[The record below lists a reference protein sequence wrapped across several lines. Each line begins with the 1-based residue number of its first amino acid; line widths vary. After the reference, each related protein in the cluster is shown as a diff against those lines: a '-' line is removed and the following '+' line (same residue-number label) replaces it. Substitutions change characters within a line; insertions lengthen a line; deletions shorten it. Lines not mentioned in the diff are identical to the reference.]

1 MSGIEDNPAT
11 PGRPVGTLRANQK
24 EATRRRLMD
33 AAMTVFAEKGY
44 GAVTVNDIAREAGTS
59 TATFYLHFKRK
70 IDVLTESIEEEGR
83 QVWFVSEP
91 VFSTGQPLTLASLR
105 AWSEQ
110 LFDYWQELRVS
121 HQALG
126 QAVLIEPE
134 LKVEQTRR
142 LREGIEFWETFLERL
157 GLAAGPARRA
167 EAALLNAQIYGLF
180 EMWIVHRIALDAD
193 ALVEVTATSLWQRLS
208 SLLPELP
215 VARGGP
221 KNENSID

>member
-1 MSGIEDNPAT
+1 MSSGDNQPAT

-44 GAVTVNDIAREAGTS
+44 GAVTVNDIARAAGTS

-70 IDVLTESIEEEGR
+70 IDVLTESLEEESR

-91 VFSTGQPLTLASLR
+91 VFSAEQPLTLASLR
-105 AWSEQ
+105 TWSTQ
-110 LFDYWQELRVS
+110 LFDYWQELQVS

-126 QAVLIEPE
+126 QAVLIEPD

-142 LREGIEFWETFLERL
+142 LREGIEFWDVFLEKL
-157 GLAAGPARRA
+157 GAAAGPRRRA

-180 EMWIVHRIALDAD
+180 EMWIVHRIPLDAD
-193 ALVEVTATSLWQRLS
+193 ALVEVTANSLWQRLS
-208 SLLPELP
+208 SLRLEL
-215 VARGGP
+215 
-221 KNENSID
+221 

>member
-1 MSGIEDNPAT
+1 MSSGENHPAT

-70 IDVLTESIEEEGR
+70 IDVLTESIEEESR
-83 QVWFVSEP
+83 QVWFVSDP
-91 VFSTGQPLTLASLR
+91 VFSAEQPLTLDSLR

-142 LREGIEFWETFLERL
+142 LREGIEFWDAFLQKL
-157 GLAAGPARRA
+157 GATPGPRRRA

-180 EMWIVHRIALDAD
+180 EMWIVHRIPLDAD
-193 ALVEVTATSLWQRLS
+193 ALVEVTANSLWQRLS
-208 SLLPELP
+208 SLRLE
-215 VARGGP
+215 
-221 KNENSID
+221 

>member
-1 MSGIEDNPAT
+1 MSSGDNQPAT

-44 GAVTVNDIAREAGTS
+44 GAVTVNDIARAAGTS

-70 IDVLTESIEEEGR
+70 IDVLTESLR
-83 QVWFVSEP
+83 TW
-91 VFSTGQPLTLASLR
+91 ST
-105 AWSEQ
+105 Q
-110 LFDYWQELRVS
+110 LFDYWQELQVS

-126 QAVLIEPE
+126 QAVLIEPD

-142 LREGIEFWETFLERL
+142 LREGIEFWDVFLEKL
-157 GLAAGPARRA
+157 GAAAGPRRRA

-180 EMWIVHRIALDAD
+180 EMWIVHRIPLDAD
-193 ALVEVTATSLWQRLS
+193 ALVEVTANSLWQRLS
-208 SLLPELP
+208 SLRLEL
-215 VARGGP
+215 
-221 KNENSID
+221 

>member
-1 MSGIEDNPAT
+1 MSGVEKNPPK

-33 AAMTVFAEKGY
+33 AAMSVFAEKGY

-70 IDVLTESIEEEGR
+70 IDVLIESIEEEDR

-91 VFSTGQPLTLASLR
+91 VFSAEQPLTLTSLR
-105 AWSEQ
+105 AWSSQ
-110 LFDYWQELRVS
+110 LFEYWQGLRES

-126 QAVLIEPE
+126 QAMLIEPD
-134 LKVEQTRR
+134 LRVEQTRR
-142 LREGIEFWETFLERL
+142 LREGIEFWDTFLEKL
-157 GLAAGPARRA
+157 GAAAGPRRRA

-180 EMWIVHRIALDAD
+180 EMWIVHRIPLDGR
-193 ALVEVTATSLWQRLS
+193 ALVEVTASTLWQRLS
-208 SLLPELP
+208 SLTPIPGQASHHE
-215 VARGGP
+215 
-221 KNENSID
+221 KSID